1 MSPDEVARLQH
12 QIEKE
17 KKALQEK
24 TGLAQ
29 EERDKAANELGKR
42 ESEILKAQ
50 WVPDIVLAGSFG
62 CMVVPGLE
70 YVQQCIPCM
79 S

>member
-1 MSPDEVARLQH
+1 MSPDEVARLQAE
-12 QIEKE
+12 IEKE
-17 KKALQEK
+17 RTVLREK

-50 WVPDIVLAGSFG
+50 
-62 CMVVPGLE
+62 
-70 YVQQCIPCM
+70 
-79 S
+79 

>member
-12 QIEKE
+12 QIETE
-17 KKALQEK
+17 RKALQQK

-50 WVPDIVLAGSFG
+50 
-62 CMVVPGLE
+62 
-70 YVQQCIPCM
+70 
-79 S
+79 